1 MDMNINILSNSEVQ
15 TLNEIIEN
23 AQNIVICCHKSPD
36 GDALGSSLG
45 WANFLS
51 SCGKASTIVAP
62 DAYPDFLQWM
72 PGANSI
78 VRYDKHTEQA
88 TTLLQNADLMF
99 CLDFN
104 GSDRVD
110 EMKDALDASPAK
122 KVMIDHHLNPQ
133 DFCHTIVSHPEMC
146 ATSEVLCHLME
157 QMGIMDKML

>member
-72 PGANSI
+72 PGRT
-78 VRYDKHTEQA
+78 VLCA
-88 TTLLQNADLMF
+88 TTNIQNKPPLY
-99 CLDFN
+99 CRTPT
-104 GSDRVD
+104 SY
-110 EMKDALDASPAK
+110 S
-122 KVMIDHHLNPQ
+122 
-133 DFCHTIVSHPEMC
+133 VSTSTA
-146 ATSEVLCHLME
+146 ATA
-157 QMGIMDKML
+157 

>member
-72 PGANSI
+72 PGAN
-78 VRYDKHTEQA
+78 T
-88 TTLLQNADLMF
+88 NA
-99 CLDFN
+99 
-104 GSDRVD
+104 
-110 EMKDALDASPAK
+110 A
-122 KVMIDHHLNPQ
+122 Q
-133 DFCHTIVSHPEMC
+133 T
-146 ATSEVLCHLME
+146 
-157 QMGIMDKML
+157 

>member
-88 TTLLQNADLMF
+88 TIAVSS
-99 CLDFN
+99 C
-104 GSDRVD
+104 
-110 EMKDALDASPAK
+110 
-122 KVMIDHHLNPQ
+122 KVIYNY
-133 DFCHTIVSHPEMC
+133 
-146 ATSEVLCHLME
+146 
-157 QMGIMDKML
+157 